1 MSGAMFD
8 DAGSRKIEA
17 LYLTP
22 DVTGQ
27 RERVLTALSLQA
39 GERVLDLG
47 SGPGLLAL
55 DLLGQIGPQGR
66 LEGIDLSAT
75 MLALAQRRCGAW
87 ANARFQAGSVT
98 ALPYPDAS
106 FDVAVSI
113 QVYEYVEDPDLAL
126 RELHRVLRPGGRAA
140 VMDTD
145 WESCVWHSGD
155 AARMQRV
162 VQAWDTHCTHPH
174 LPRTLA
180 GRLRRGGFTVTA
192 CEVVPLVNLGWDPDT
207 YSVGMIPVLG
217 KHAARTLGEDVTRAW
232 AADLE
237 AIGAAGD
244 YFFSLN
250 RYLFL
255 IER

>member
-22 DVTGQ
+22 DVAAQ
-27 RERVLTALSLQA
+27 RERVLTALQLQA
-39 GERVLDLG
+39 GECVLDLG
-47 SGPGLLAL
+47 SGPGLLAV
-55 DLLGQIGPQGR
+55 DLLRQIGPQGR

-75 MLALAQRRCGAW
+75 MLALAQRRCSAR
-87 ANARFQAGSVT
+87 ANARFQGGSVT
-98 ALPYPDAS
+98 TLPYPDAS

-113 QVYEYVEDPDLAL
+113 QVYEYVEDLDLAL

-162 VQAWDTHCTHPH
+162 VQAWDTHCTHPQ

-180 GRLRRGGFTVTA
+180 GRLRRAGFTLHA
-192 CEVVPLVNLGWDPDT
+192 CEVVPLVNVGWDPDT

-217 KHAARTLGEDVTRAW
+217 KHAARVLGDEVTRAW

-250 RYLFL
+250 RYPFL

>member
-1 MSGAMFD
+1 MFD

-22 DVTGQ
+22 DVAAQ
-27 RERVLTALSLQA
+27 RERVLTALQLQA
-39 GERVLDLG
+39 GECVLDLG
-47 SGPGLLAL
+47 SGPGLLAV
-55 DLLGQIGPQGR
+55 DLLRQIGPQGR

-75 MLALAQRRCGAW
+75 MLALAQRRCSAR

-98 ALPYPDAS
+98 TLPYPDAS

-113 QVYEYVEDPDLAL
+113 QVYEYVEDLDLAL

-207 YSVGMIPVLG
+207 DSVGMIPVLG